1 MRYCMSGVGWDNNTT
16 RDQEWD
22 KQERNKKIRIV
33 SSVIAFIL
41 VLGGTF
47 VLLFGG
53 SWTSTIPI
61 VNLIL
66 HSTIVGLISFC
77 LGFLIFLILFN

>member
-1 MRYCMSGVGWDNNTT
+1 MSGVGWDNNTT